1 VNVVVIGGGVAGLAT
16 ALQLGRA
23 GHDVTVIERDDT
35 PMPATADE
43 AFEWNRR
50 GAPQVRHSHAFL
62 ARLRNLLRDHQP
74 DILEA
79 LLAEG
84 ATEMRFGDGVPPEM
98 EFQPEPG
105 DDDLVMIACRRTTFE
120 WVLRRAAL
128 AEPNVTIRTGVAAVG
143 LVPAVIPAPEPSPNP
158 HHNPGQNPKFGA
170 NVAPGARSA
179 PNFGDRAVVGGVRLD
194 DGTELEADL
203 VVAANG
209 RRSAVADWLAEI
221 GARPVTETVEDTGI
235 VYASRFYR
243 LLPDAEV
250 PPRSGP
256 IGGDL
261 GYVKYGTFVGDNR
274 TFSITL
280 AVPTDDD
287 ELRRRLAEPAA
298 FDAAARSLPATAP
311 WLDGRAEPITPE
323 IHMMAGLL
331 NKWSDYVV
339 DGEPAAVGLVPV
351 GDAVLCTNPLY
362 GRGCSTAYWSAHLLA
377 RAIAEH
383 PNDLRSVAVAYDEA
397 LRAEIHPWYRS
408 SVEQDREARR
418 VAAALLAGED
428 PHGDASDPRAFT
440 RSVLRDGLAPALRSD
455 QVVLRAFVRNLNL
468 LSPPDALLT
477 DADFGAR
484 VFAVLQT
491 KDQRPPEPSLGPA
504 TRADFVAALSNS

>member
-1 VNVVVIGGGVAGLAT
+1 MQVVVIGGGVAGLAC

-23 GHDVTVIERDDT
+23 GHDVTVVERDDT

-43 AFEWNRR
+43 AFEWDRR

-62 ARLRNLLRDHQP
+62 ARLRNLLADHQP

-84 ATEMRFGDGVPPEM
+84 ATEMRFGDGLPPEM
-98 EFQPEPG
+98 EFTPQPG
-105 DDDLVMIACRRTTFE
+105 DDELVMIACRRTTFE

-128 AEPNVTIRTGVAAVG
+128 AEGRVTLRTGVAATALLTTPPLTTPPQKNRG
-143 LVPAVIPAPEPSPNP
+143 IRTL
-158 HHNPGQNPKFGA
+158 
-170 NVAPGARSA
+170 
-179 PNFGDRAVVGGVRLD
+179 GDRIPRDFGEVAVVAGVRLG
-194 DGTELEADL
+194 DGTELAADL

-209 RRSAVADWLAEI
+209 RRSAVAEWLADI
-221 GARPVTETVEDTGI
+221 GARSVTETLEDTGI

-243 LLPDAEV
+243 LLPDADL
-250 PPRSGP
+250 PPRTGP

-274 TFSITL
+274 TFSVTL
-280 AVPTDDD
+280 AVPSDDD
-287 ELRRRLAEPAA
+287 ELRRRLSDPVA
-298 FDAAARSLPATAP
+298 FDAAARTLPATAP
-311 WLDGRAEPITPE
+311 WLDGRAEPITTGV
-323 IHMMAGLL
+323 HVMAGLL
-331 NKWSDYVV
+331 NKWSDYVP
-339 DGEPAAVGLVPV
+339 DGQPAALGLVPV

-362 GRGCSTAYWSAHLLA
+362 GRGCSTAYWSAHLLTTA
-377 RAIAEH
+377 LAEH
-383 PNDLRSVAVAYDEA
+383 PDDVGAAAVAYDAA
-397 LRAEIHPWYRS
+397 LRTEIHPWYRA

-418 VAAALLAGED
+418 VSAAILAGED
-428 PHGDASDPRAFT
+428 PYGDASDPRAVT
-440 RSVLRDGLAPALRSD
+440 RAVLRDGLAPALRTD
-455 QVVLRAFVRNLNL
+455 QFVLRAFVRNLNL

-504 TRADFVAALSNS
+504 TRAEFLALLPAA

>member
-1 VNVVVIGGGVAGLAT
+1 VKVVVVGGGVAGLAT

-23 GHDVTVIERDDT
+23 GHHVTVIERDDT

-43 AFEWNRR
+43 AFDWNRR

-84 ATEMRFGDGVPPEM
+84 ATEMRFGDGVPPGM
-98 EFQPEPG
+98 EFTPESG

-120 WVLRRAAL
+120 WVLRRVAL
-128 AEPNVTIRTGVAAVG
+128 AESNVTIRTGAAVTGLVAA
-143 LVPAVIPAPEPSPNP
+143 PAGES
-158 HHNPGQNPKFGA
+158 
-170 NVAPGARSA
+170 SA
-179 PNFGDRAVVGGVRLD
+179 TPVVTAVRLD
-194 DGTELEADL
+194 DGTGLGADL

-209 RRSAVADWLAEI
+209 RRSAVAAWLTEI
-221 GARPVTETVEDTGI
+221 GAREVTETVEDTGI

-243 LLPDAEV
+243 LLPDADA
-250 PPRSGP
+250 PPRTGP

-287 ELRRRLAEPAA
+287 ELRRRLADPVA

-311 WLDGRAEPITPE
+311 WLDGRAEPITPDV
-323 IHMMAGLL
+323 HMMAGLL
-331 NKWSDYVV
+331 NKWSDHVV
-339 DGEPAAVGLVPV
+339 DGEPAAIGLVPV

-362 GRGCSTAYWSAHLLA
+362 GRGCSTAYWSAYLLA
-377 RAIAEH
+377 QAVAEH
-383 PNDLRSVAVAYDEA
+383 PDDLRAVAVAYDAA
-397 LRAEIHPWYRS
+397 LRAEILPWYRS

-418 VAAALLAGED
+418 VAEALLAGED
-428 PHGDASDPRAFT
+428 PYGDASDPRAFT

-504 TRADFVAALSNS
+504 TRAEFLDAISA

>member
-1 VNVVVIGGGVAGLAT
+1 MKVVVVGGGVAGLAS

-23 GHDVTVIERDDT
+23 GHEVTVVERDDT

-43 AFEWNRR
+43 AFEWDRR

-74 DILEA
+74 DILDA

-84 ATEMRFGDGVPPEM
+84 ATEMRFGDSLPPEM
-98 EFQPEPG
+98 EFTPEPG

-120 WVLRRAAL
+120 WVLRRAAI
-128 AEPNVTIRTGVAAVG
+128 AQPGVTILTGHPVTALLATPTT
-143 LVPAVIPAPEPSPNP
+143 LTTPNP
-158 HHNPGQNPKFGA
+158 NPNPPNPK
-170 NVAPGARSA
+170 NAPGSA
-179 PNFGDRAVVGGVRLD
+179 SGAHSSAHFGVSGARLD
-194 DGTELEADL
+194 DGREIKADL

-209 RRSAVADWLAEI
+209 RRSAVAEWLETI
-221 GARPVTETVEDTGI
+221 GVPSIVETVDDTGI

-243 LLPDAEV
+243 LLPDADV
-250 PPRSGP
+250 PPRAGP

-274 TFSITL
+274 TFSVTL
-280 AVPTDDD
+280 AVPSDDE
-287 ELRRRLAEPAA
+287 ELRRRLSDPVT
-298 FDAAARSLPATAP
+298 FDEAARTLPVTAP
-311 WLDGRAEPITPE
+311 WLDGRAEPITSSV
-323 IHMMAGLL
+323 HLMAGLL

-339 DGEPAAVGLVPV
+339 DGEPVVTGLIPI
-351 GDAVLCTNPLY
+351 GDAVVCTNPLY
-362 GRGCSTAYWSAHLLA
+362 GRGCSTAYWSAQLLTS
-377 RAIAEH
+377 AIAEH
-383 PNDLRSVAVAYDEA
+383 PDDPRAIAVAYDDA

-418 VAAALLAGED
+418 VSAAILAGDD
-428 PHGDASDPRAFT
+428 PYGDASDPRSFT

-468 LSPPDALLT
+468 LSSPDALLT
-477 DADFGAR
+477 DTDFGAR

-504 TRADFVAALSNS
+504 TRAEFLASLPAA

>member
-1 VNVVVIGGGVAGLAT
+1 MRVIVIGGGVAGLAT
-16 ALQLGRA
+16 AVQLGRA

-35 PMPATADE
+35 PMPETADE

-79 LLAEG
+79 LLDEG
-84 ATEMRFGDGVPPEM
+84 ATEMRFGDGLPPEM
-98 EFQPEPG
+98 DFTPEPG

-128 AEPNVTIRTGVAAVG
+128 AEANVTIRTGLAVSGLIAADESGSGSAGV
-143 LVPAVIPAPEPSPNP
+143 VP
-158 HHNPGQNPKFGA
+158 
-170 NVAPGARSA
+170 
-179 PNFGDRAVVGGVRLD
+179 VVSGVRLD
-194 DGTELEADL
+194 DGTKLVADL

-209 RRSAVADWLAEI
+209 RRSAVAEWLAQI
-221 GARPVTETVEDTGI
+221 GAREVTETVEDTGI

-243 LLPDAEV
+243 LRPDADL

-287 ELRRRLAEPAA
+287 ELRRRLADPVA

-311 WLDGRAEPITPE
+311 WLDGRAEPLTPE
-323 IHMMAGLL
+323 VHLMAGLL

-339 DGEPAAVGLVPV
+339 DAEPAAIGLVPV

-362 GRGCSTAYWSAHLLA
+362 GRGCSTAYWSAQLLA
-377 RAIAEH
+377 SAIAEH
-383 PNDLRSVAVAYDEA
+383 PADTRAAAVAYDAA

-428 PHGDASDPRAFT
+428 PYGDASDPRAFT

-504 TRADFVAALSNS
+504 TRAEFVAALPAA

>member
-1 VNVVVIGGGVAGLAT
+1 VNVVVVGGGVAGLAT
-16 ALQLGRA
+16 AVQLGRA
-23 GHDVTVIERDDT
+23 GHVVTVIERDDT
-35 PMPATADE
+35 PMPASADE

-98 EFQPEPG
+98 EFEPEPG

-128 AEPNVTIRTGVAAVG
+128 AEANVTIRTGVAAVG
-143 LVPAVIPAPEPSPNP
+143 LLAREPLAPHRKTRGGVALSETQARQ
-158 HHNPGQNPKFGA
+158 NPG
-170 NVAPGARSA
+170 SA
-179 PNFGDRAVVGGVRLD
+179 PVATEEIPVVTGVRLD
-194 DGTELEADL
+194 DGTELDADL

-221 GARPVTETVEDTGI
+221 GARPVAETVEDTGI

-250 PPRSGP
+250 PPRAGP

-287 ELRRRLAEPAA
+287 ELRRRLADPAA

-323 IHMMAGLL
+323 VHMMAGLM

-339 DGEPAAVGLVPV
+339 DGEPAATGLVPV

-377 RAIAEH
+377 QAIADH
-383 PNDLRSVAVAYDEA
+383 HDDLRAVAVAYDEA
-397 LRAEIHPWYRS
+397 LRTEIHPWYRS

-428 PHGDASDPRAFT
+428 PYSDASDPRAFT
-440 RSVLRDGLAPALRSD
+440 RSVLRDGLAPALRTD

-484 VFAVLQT
+484 VVAVLQT

-504 TRADFVAALSNS
+504 TRADFVNSLAAV